1 VKVFVSYTTRDSF
14 ISKGYLESVDKVVSE
29 YANTFIDLLH
39 NTADKKQEFVEQE
52 LLSSDII
59 LLISSKS
66 TSLSPWVIWELKQAR
81 NVGIPIVDIPV
92 IEDELLNSL
101 LEINRVLSSKLIS
114 YPK

>member
-1 VKVFVSYTTRDSF
+1 M
-14 ISKGYLESVDKVVSE
+14 
-29 YANTFIDLLH
+29 
-39 NTADKKQEFVEQE
+39 EQE

-66 TSLSPWVIWELKQAR
+66 TPLCPWVILELKQAR

-114 YPK
+114 YPKENKIIT

>member
-1 VKVFVSYTTRDSF
+1 M
-14 ISKGYLESVDKVVSE
+14 
-29 YANTFIDLLH
+29 
-39 NTADKKQEFVEQE
+39 EQE